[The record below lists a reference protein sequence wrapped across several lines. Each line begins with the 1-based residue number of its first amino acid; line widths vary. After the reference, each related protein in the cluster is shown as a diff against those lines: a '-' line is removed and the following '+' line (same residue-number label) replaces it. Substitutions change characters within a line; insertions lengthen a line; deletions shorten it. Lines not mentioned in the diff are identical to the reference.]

1 MKKLL
6 KSVNKKIKVMNK
18 TEVRRLKVS
27 RALKAL
33 VINHNAFNIQD
44 ADGGRM
50 DFCVEGTFGHTYQ
63 CQFTRNGFDVAC
75 FDAIG
80 LAGSGWS
87 ADDIRIQQTASSL
100 EFLMNATVQEELK
113 KVEAEVA

>member
-1 MKKLL
+1 
-6 KSVNKKIKVMNK
+6 MNK

-33 VINHNAFNIQD
+33 IINHNAFNIED

-50 DFCVEGTFGHTYQ
+50 DFCVEGPFGHTYR

-87 ADDIRIQQTASSL
+87 QDDIRIQKTASEL
-100 EFLMNATVQEELK
+100 EFLMNATVKKELE
-113 KVEAEVA
+113 KVEAEVASA